1 MVRGHDPINPGSI
14 HPADQPRQA
23 SVGMKP
29 PNALLALT
37 DGPRA
42 LADMA
47 CLGVAAPLLRR
58 MPKSRGNHSVMV
70 IPGFLGDDAGNGP
83 LIRYLRELGYFATG
97 WGQGRN
103 LGTASFDPESLRAKL
118 EELLVKGDGRVS
130 LVGHSLGGIYA
141 REIARMDPHIVR
153 QVITLGSPFGR
164 GHRNASHPARLY
176 RRLNPVEAPGDHD
189 DTLWMPPP
197 VPTTAI
203 YTRGDGVVNW
213 RTSLQEGNHAHV
225 HNIEVLGSH
234 IGLNMNAAVWYW
246 VARKLAQI

>member
-1 MVRGHDPINPGSI
+1 MVPGYDRITPHAIRRASCR
-14 HPADQPRQA
+14 QPL
-23 SVGMKP
+23 VNMKP
-29 PNALLALT
+29 PHALLALT

-47 CLGVAAPLLRR
+47 CLGAAVPLLRR
-58 MPKSRGNHSVMV
+58 MPGSRGKHSVMV
-70 IPGFLGDDAGNGP
+70 IPGFLGDDPGNGP
-83 LIRYLRELGYFATG
+83 LIRYLRGLGYIATG

-103 LGTASFDPESLRAKL
+103 LGTASFDRESLRARL
-118 EELLVKGDGRVS
+118 EALLVKGDGKLS

-141 REIARMDPHIVR
+141 REIARMDPHIVQ

-176 RRLNPVEAPGDHD
+176 RRLNPSDAPDNDD
-189 DTLWMPPP
+189 DTLWIPPP

-203 YTRGDGVVNW
+203 YTKGDGVVNW
-213 RTSLQEGNHAHV
+213 RTSVQEGDYAHV

-234 IGLNMNAAVWYW
+234 IGLNLNAAVWYW
-246 VARKLAQI
+246 VAKKLAQS